1 MKRRLFSLAFAA
13 CLLLP
18 LSAASAQS
26 TVCNV
31 GSSARLPQGYS
42 VNIRALPD
50 GGATRLDGMN
60 SLSPAV
66 TVLEIQKD
74 TQGRDWYR
82 IGEGRWVIGSFF
94 VCASPTPTRTPAFT
108 PTVAPRTAT
117 ASPTRQ
123 PTSTATIAGLQTVT
137 PHPTINPYIAFE
149 YGADGKLESATL
161 FCYEPCQWK
170 IVAENMP

>member
-1 MKRRLFSLAFAA
+1 MKSKIITVSFSLLAFAA

-18 LSAASAQS
+18 LSAASAQG
-26 TVCNV
+26 TVCAV

-42 VNIRALPD
+42 VNIRVLPD

-60 SLSPAV
+60 SQSPAV

-94 VCASPTPTRTPAFT
+94 VCTSPTATPTRTPTRT

-123 PTSTATIAGLQTVT
+123 PTSTAGASPTEVPILETAIAGEGEWVVVPFYCPKQCEG
-137 PHPTINPYIAFE
+137 YI
-149 YGADGKLESATL
+149 
-161 FCYEPCQWK
+161 
-170 IVAENMP
+170 IVRNLP